1 MASTNQGVFLD
12 TTEIIDTSFL
22 GEEKYDSDDLRNIF
36 IQVIQAFNQTSLA
49 VNLKD
54 TGVYSLAEFVN
65 GQTFFPDP
73 ALSSLTAQAPTQRQG
88 FRTTYIVGPLLNAL
102 PLVFP
107 HGIDFTNTFTFTR
120 IYAEATDTTGLIA
133 IPIPFVS
140 VSGTIAAG
148 NIEIY
153 IDATN
158 VNITPAGNATNF
170 NKVLVVLEYLKY

>member
-54 TGVYSLAEFVN
+54 TGVYSLTEFVN

-73 ALSSLTAQAPTQRQG
+73 ALSSLTSQSPTQRQG
-88 FRTTYIVGPLLNAL
+88 L
-102 PLVFP
+102 
-107 HGIDFTNTFTFTR
+107 
-120 IYAEATDTTGLIA
+120 GLHI
-133 IPIPFVS
+133 
-140 VSGTIAAG
+140 
-148 NIEIY
+148 
-153 IDATN
+153 
-158 VNITPAGNATNF
+158 
-170 NKVLVVLEYLKY
+170 L